1 MVKTR
6 HAVSDFVDTRQ
17 LPAYVVN
24 MPATTPTDP
33 RPLRLAVIDPA
44 AIRHVMEY
52 PARGERWT
60 VRELAPILGC
70 SIGTLGHMRTGAR
83 ATIPTE
89 LAERFS
95 EAVGVETAVLF
106 TPSVSANSDTTQG
119 VA

>member
-1 MVKTR
+1 MST
-6 HAVSDFVDTRQ
+6 
-17 LPAYVVN
+17 
-24 MPATTPTDP
+24 TTPDP

-44 AIRHVMEY
+44 AIRHVMEH
-52 PARGERWT
+52 PARGDRWT

-70 SIGTLGHMRTGAR
+70 SVGTLGHMRTGAR

-89 LAERFS
+89 LAERFA

-106 TPSVSANSDTTQG
+106 APSVSTDSDTTQG